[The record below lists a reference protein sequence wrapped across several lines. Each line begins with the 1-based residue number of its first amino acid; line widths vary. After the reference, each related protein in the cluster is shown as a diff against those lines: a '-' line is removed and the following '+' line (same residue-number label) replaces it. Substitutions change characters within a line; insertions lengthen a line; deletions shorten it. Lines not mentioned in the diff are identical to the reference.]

1 MQSIKV
7 FVVNFH
13 IFWYISTSLLF
24 VVSLMLS
31 LNGKFT
37 CTFGLH
43 FTFSLPGLSKMVEV
57 EKNKCQNSQT
67 FWRVDNSVSFLSQ
80 PFLSNQLLWS
90 FSFNLSVKFSP
101 LTALAIAETLAVSSK
116 SEADLFLESP
126 LEKRWT
132 LPLCV
137 KSGKCFSTWLMAFFD
152 EVDLLEDN
160 LLVSMLVFF
169 LWK

>member
-67 FWRVDNSVSFLSQ
+67 F
-80 PFLSNQLLWS
+80 
-90 FSFNLSVKFSP
+90 
-101 LTALAIAETLAVSSK
+101 
-116 SEADLFLESP
+116 
-126 LEKRWT
+126 
-132 LPLCV
+132 
-137 KSGKCFSTWLMAFFD
+137 
-152 EVDLLEDN
+152 
-160 LLVSMLVFF
+160 
-169 LWK
+169 